1 MNSRRSRTLT
11 FLFLSFIF
19 SSCKKAPQPDGVC
32 TYDPLPAGADVPSG
46 QGGALTTGT
55 TDAYFYAFDTTGKQI
70 GAQVSN
76 RLLALKPADYQ
87 LKVNNST
94 HLISVPV
101 KMLAKCSTGTVQAA
115 GKTDEYYYIFDGAGT
130 QLASAKLGTALSL
143 FPGKFQARLNNTP
156 AGVDITPNAVAELK
170 PGTLNVLGSTDE
182 YYYVFNTT
190 GTQLASSKLS
200 RALSLFAGNYTI
212 RVNNSSAPVTI
223 AAAGST
229 DVTSGALLVQ
239 GTTDEYYYVFNAM
252 GTQLASS
259 KLGRAVALLEGP
271 YTAKVNNAGF
281 PVKVDPGRTNE
292 FQTGALTVKG
302 SGSDY
307 YYVFDTN
314 GVQLGSNKLN
324 QPLSLPAGTYS
335 VKVGNNTRTAAVTA
349 GQSAVV
355 NW

>member
-1 MNSRRSRTLT
+1 MNLRRSRTVAVLLLT
-11 FLFLSFIF
+11 FTCT
-19 SSCKKAPQPDGVC
+19 SCKKALPPDGVC
-32 TYDPLPAGADVPSG
+32 SYEPLPAGADVPPG
-46 QGGALTTGT
+46 QGGVLTAAA
-55 TDAYFYAFDTTGKQI
+55 TDAYFYAFDGTGKQI

-76 RLLALKPADYQ
+76 RLLALKPGGYQ
-87 LKVNNST
+87 IKVNNST
-94 HLISVPV
+94 HPISLPA
-101 KMLAKCSTGTVQAA
+101 KMLAKCATGTVQAA

-130 QLASAKLGTALSL
+130 QLAAAKLGSALTL

-156 AGVDITPNAVAELK
+156 ASLDITANAVSELK

-190 GTQLASSKLS
+190 GTQLAASKLG
-200 RALSLFAGNYTI
+200 RALSLFAGNYTV

-223 AAAGST
+223 GAAGST
-229 DVTSGALLVQ
+229 DISSGALLVQ

-259 KLGRAVALLEGP
+259 KLGKAVALLEGP
-271 YTAKVNNAGF
+271 YSAKVNNAGF
-281 PVKVDPGRTNE
+281 PVKVDPARTNE
-292 FQTGALTVKG
+292 YQTGALTVKG

-314 GVQLGSNKLN
+314 GTQLASSKLN
-324 QPLSLPAGTYS
+324 QPLSFPAGNYS
-335 VKVGNNTRTAAVTA
+335 VKVGSNTRAAAVTA
-349 GQSAVV
+349 GQSAVM